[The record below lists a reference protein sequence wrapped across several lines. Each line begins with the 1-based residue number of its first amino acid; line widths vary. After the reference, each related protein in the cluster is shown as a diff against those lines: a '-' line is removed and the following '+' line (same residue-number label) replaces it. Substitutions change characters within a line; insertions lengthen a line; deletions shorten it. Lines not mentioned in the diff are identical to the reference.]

1 MLLVANA
8 CSISEDGITRSD
20 SERPP
25 SAQMMVIEAEHFE
38 FLGDIVTEANVNG
51 EFAVQVCM

>member
-1 MLLVANA
+1 MVATA
-8 CSISEDGITRSD
+8 CSIAEDGITRSD
-20 SERPP
+20 LDRPP